1 MANNSFPTP
10 IVIDES
16 TYISISEAP
25 ERNKPSPTPPPPTTT
40 TPPSPLALQVPP
52 RFDEPFID
60 NLFNPDLPIS
70 PTSGYTQLE
79 HLGDRLA
86 PELRAVL
93 AQKVAQAA
101 LKRAHKIQGKSDRKQ
116 AALDTAKAKDA
127 LTHRMW
133 REEVASLQQQLAD
146 IRASHDPPTLA
157 GLLRL
162 RECPEGFQANDG
174 CLPNFIVRTVDGQ
187 SIQAPFVKYLEGTQY
202 TAGMLGGDDEK
213 LFLHPLFAN
222 PIVSIETYS
231 DVLPNWLVQLLGS
244 KSPAFTTLVVEASL
258 LDNWG
263 LSADIGRYH
272 DLDEAAV
279 ELGDEIARLQL
290 QQADALNSLWLC
302 HARLASARAE
312 AGRRL
317 AGLEALAHAHQ
328 DGDPEPLM
336 RPIYSRRQAQ
346 RRAFVK

>member
-1 MANNSFPTP
+1 MAPTNTPTP
-10 IVIDES
+10 ILVDES
-16 TYISISEAP
+16 TYISISETP
-25 ERNKPSPTPPPPTTT
+25 ERNEPTPPPSSSTTT
-40 TPPSPLALQVPP
+40 IAPLSPPALQIPP
-52 RFDEPFID
+52 RFDDPFID

-79 HLGDRLA
+79 QLGDRLA
-86 PELRAVL
+86 PKFRAVL

-101 LKRAHKIQGKSDRKQ
+101 LKKAQRESDQRRAD
-116 AALDTAKAKDA
+116 LDTAEAKNA

-133 REEVASLQQQLAD
+133 REEVALCHQQLAD
-146 IRASHDPPTLA
+146 LRASYDPPTLA
-157 GLLRL
+157 GLVRL

-174 CLPNFIVRTVDGQ
+174 RLPDFIIRTIDGQ
-187 SIQAPFVKYLEGTQY
+187 SIQAPFIKYIEGTQY
-202 TAGMLGGDDEK
+202 ASGTLGGEDEK

-222 PIVSIETYS
+222 PIVSIETYP

-244 KSPAFTTLVVEASL
+244 KSPAFATLVVEAHL
-258 LDNWG
+258 LDDWG
-263 LSADIGRYH
+263 LSADIERYH
-272 DLDEAAV
+272 ELDEAAV

-290 QQADALNSLWLC
+290 QQADALNSLRLC
-302 HARLASARAE
+302 HARLARAE

-317 AGLEALAHAHQ
+317 AGLEALAHGHQ
-328 DGDPEPLM
+328 DGDPEPLT

>member
-1 MANNSFPTP
+1 
-10 IVIDES
+10 
-16 TYISISEAP
+16 
-25 ERNKPSPTPPPPTTT
+25 
-40 TPPSPLALQVPP
+40 LQIPP
-52 RFDEPFID
+52 RFDDPFID

-70 PTSGYTQLE
+70 PIFGYTQLE
-79 HLGDRLA
+79 RLGDRLA

-101 LKRAHKIQGKSDRKQ
+101 LKRVHKVQDKSDQRQ
-116 AALDTAKAKDA
+116 SNLDTAKAKDA

-133 REEVASLQQQLAD
+133 REEVASYQQQLAD
-146 IRASHDPPTLA
+146 LRASHDPPTLA

-174 CLPNFIVRTVDGQ
+174 RLPDFIVHTIDGQ
-187 SIQAPFVKYLEGTQY
+187 SIQAPFIKYLKGTQY
-202 TAGMLGGDDEK
+202 AAGTLGRDDEK

-222 PIVSIETYS
+222 PIVSIKTYP

-244 KSPAFTTLVVEASL
+244 KSPVFTTLVVEAHL
-258 LDNWG
+258 LDDWG
-263 LSADIGRYH
+263 LSADIERYH

-290 QQADALNSLWLC
+290 QQADALNSLRLC
-302 HARLASARAE
+302 HARLARAK

-328 DGDPEPLM
+328 DGDPKPLT

>member
-1 MANNSFPTP
+1 MASTNVPTP
-10 IVIDES
+10 ILVDES
-16 TYISISEAP
+16 TYISISEVP
-25 ERNKPSPTPPPPTTT
+25 ERNEPTPPPPSSTITAVPSS
-40 TPPSPLALQVPP
+40 PPALQIPP
-52 RFDEPFID
+52 RFDDPFID

-70 PTSGYTQLE
+70 PITGYTQLE

-86 PELRAVL
+86 PEFRAVL

-101 LKRAHKIQGKSDRKQ
+101 LKKAQRESDQRRAD
-116 AALDTAKAKDA
+116 LDTAEAKNA

-133 REEVASLQQQLAD
+133 REEVASYQQQLAD
-146 IRASHDPPTLA
+146 LRASHDPPTLA
-157 GLLRL
+157 GLVRL

-174 CLPNFIVRTVDGQ
+174 RLPDFIIRTIDGQ
-187 SIQAPFVKYLEGTQY
+187 AIQAPFVKYIPGTQY
-202 TAGMLGGDDEK
+202 AGGSLGGEDEK
-213 LFLHPLFAN
+213 LFIHPLFAN
-222 PIVSIETYS
+222 PIVSIETYP

-244 KSPAFTTLVVEASL
+244 KSPAFATLVVEASL
-258 LDNWG
+258 LDDWG
-263 LSADIGRYH
+263 LSADIERYH

-290 QQADALNSLWLC
+290 QQADALNSLRLC
-302 HARLASARAE
+302 HARLARAE

-317 AGLEALAHAHQ
+317 AGLEALAHGHQ
-328 DGDPEPLM
+328 EGDPEPLT

>member
-1 MANNSFPTP
+1 MAPTNTPTP
-10 IVIDES
+10 IVVDES

-25 ERNKPSPTPPPPTTT
+25 ERNEPTPPPPSSSTTVAPLS
-40 TPPSPLALQVPP
+40 PPALQIPP
-52 RFDEPFID
+52 RFDDPFVN

-79 HLGDRLA
+79 CLGDRLA

-101 LKRAHKIQGKSDRKQ
+101 LKRAHKAQGESEQRQ
-116 AALDTAKAKDA
+116 VELDTAKAKDA

-133 REEVASLQQQLAD
+133 REEVATYQQQLAD
-146 IRASHDPPTLA
+146 LRASHNPPTLT

-162 RECPEGFQANDG
+162 RECPEGFQPNDG
-174 CLPNFIVRTVDGQ
+174 RLPDFIVRTIDGQ
-187 SIQAPFVKYLEGTQY
+187 SVQAPFVKYLEGTQY
-202 TAGMLGGDDEK
+202 AAGTLGGDNEK
-213 LFLHPLFAN
+213 TFLHPLFAN
-222 PIVSIETYS
+222 PIVSIETYP
-231 DVLPNWLVQLLGS
+231 DVLPNWLVQLLGW
-244 KSPAFTTLVVEASL
+244 KSPAFATLVVEASL
-258 LDNWG
+258 LDDWG
-263 LSADIGRYH
+263 LSADIERYH

-279 ELGDEIARLQL
+279 KLGDEIACLQL
-290 QQADALNSLWLC
+290 QQADALNSLRLC
-302 HARLASARAE
+302 HARLARAK

-317 AGLEALAHAHQ
+317 AGLEALAHGHQ
-328 DGDPEPLM
+328 DGEPEPLT

>member
-1 MANNSFPTP
+1 MATTNSPTP
-10 IVIDES
+10 ILIDES

-25 ERNKPSPTPPPPTTT
+25 ERNEPTPPPPSSTTT
-40 TPPSPLALQVPP
+40 VAPLSPPALQIPP
-52 RFDEPFID
+52 RFDDPFID

-70 PTSGYTQLE
+70 PTTGYTQLK

-86 PELRAVL
+86 PEFRAVL

-101 LKRAHKIQGKSDRKQ
+101 LKKAQRESDQRRAD
-116 AALDTAKAKDA
+116 LDTAEAKNA

-133 REEVASLQQQLAD
+133 REEVASYQQQLAD
-146 IRASHDPPTLA
+146 LQASHDPPTLA
-157 GLLRL
+157 GLVRL

-174 CLPNFIVRTVDGQ
+174 RLPDFIVRTINGQ

-202 TAGMLGGDDEK
+202 AAGTLGGDDEK
-213 LFLHPLFAN
+213 LFIHPLFAN
-222 PIVSIETYS
+222 PIVSIETYP

-244 KSPAFTTLVVEASL
+244 KSPAFATLVIEAHL
-258 LDNWG
+258 LDDWG
-263 LSADIGRYH
+263 LSADIERYH

-279 ELGDEIARLQL
+279 ELGDEIAHLQL
-290 QQADALNSLWLC
+290 QQADALNSLRLC
-302 HARLASARAE
+302 HARLARAE

-317 AGLEALAHAHQ
+317 AGLEALAHGHQ
-328 DGDPEPLM
+328 DGDPEPLT